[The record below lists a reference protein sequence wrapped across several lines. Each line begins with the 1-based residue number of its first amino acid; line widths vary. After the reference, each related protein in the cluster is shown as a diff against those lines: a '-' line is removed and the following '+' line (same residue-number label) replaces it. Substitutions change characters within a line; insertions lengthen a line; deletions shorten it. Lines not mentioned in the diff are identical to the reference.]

1 METLIIYRKASYKVL
16 RGKRFNI
23 TENTK
28 HDGYQRGLASVI
40 YKFFHKKSSY
50 SALKL
55 ADKSA
60 IKSEIMSN
68 QQ

>member
-1 METLIIYRKASYKVL
+1 METLIIYRTASYKVL
-16 RGKRFNI
+16 RDKRFNI